1 MVFGQ
6 ILKNVL
12 DKNQS
17 VWIPTVGLLG
27 YDKASSKLGLDVYG
41 SGTDH
46 DLIHLI
52 SEIKQVS
59 SGEAKGILIQE
70 VENLKSSAIHQGKYT
85 IEGLG
90 DILFSNG
97 SFQFESKKTLFPTDF
112 FGGGNFNPSA
122 FKDNASK
129 EESNI
134 FSNAFIKVEPPKKE
148 IPKVE
153 VPIVEVP
160 KVETPQVEIPQ
171 VEVPKVEEVSIE
183 NNFATEQ
190 EQPKDLFEAAAFENE
205 QKPESK
211 SILDSVKDFFSSGT
225 KKVEET
231 IEESTENVQETVEDW
246 SERIKEKVDE
256 VTESISP
263 DLELGKEEE
272 IKEEDFTT
280 RILNEISQE
289 EETDEIEED
298 DFEEELEKELET
310 EEEIE
315 EEELVAPIVSKEPK
329 TIVIDEPRAKIGNA
343 RYDEG
348 YYDYNL
354 TLEDEK
360 PNRWPLVAG
369 LSAAFLIGG
378 FLLAWVIASFQGKQ
392 LLGLNP
398 LWNSKKQDIKK
409 IEPTIAKADTTKLDS
424 AQMKAQIAIAD
435 SIRLDSLNKIKT
447 TPAATAPIA
456 QAQTT
461 PTKAATPATT
471 APSKTPST
479 QPAQTNN
486 KNTSTPKTPTSA
498 DPVGKK
504 TVAVATEK
512 NKKTDDVSGVKGA
525 ASVASNTDTK
535 VSKDKKVKDTSA
547 KSTLAKVEK
556 INVIGKPYA
565 TANYTKG
572 NHYLSFGKFKIA
584 SAAVKLK
591 NDMKKKAGIETD
603 IILLDGT
610 YRVVV
615 PYLSKDKAEAASKDY
630 VSTTLFE

>member
-27 YDKASSKLGLDVYG
+27 YDKASSKLGLDIYG

-52 SEIKQVS
+52 SDIKQVNAS
-59 SGEAKGILIQE
+59 EAKGILIQE
-70 VENLKSSAIHQGKYT
+70 VENLKSTAINQGKYT
-85 IEGLG
+85 IDGLG

-134 FSNAFIKVEPPKKE
+134 FENAFIKVEPPKKD
-148 IPKVE
+148 I
-153 VPIVEVP
+153 P
-160 KVETPQVEIPQ
+160 KVETPSVEASI
-171 VEVPKVEEVSIE
+171 VETPEIEILKVEETQIE
-183 NNFATEQ
+183 SHFVTEQ
-190 EQPKDLFEAAAFENE
+190 EQPKDLFEAAALENSV
-205 QKPESK
+205 KHESK
-211 SILDSVKDFFSSGT
+211 SILDSVKDFFSSGS
-225 KKVEET
+225 KK
-231 IEESTENVQETVEDW
+231 IEESIEETAENIQETVEDW
-246 SERIKEKVDE
+246 SERIEEKVEE

-263 DLELGKEEE
+263 ELELNNEEE

-280 RILNEISQE
+280 RILNEISQD
-289 EETDEIEED
+289 EETEEIED
-298 DFEEELEKELET
+298 DEVEEELEKELET
-310 EEEIE
+310 EEELI
-315 EEELVAPIVSKEPK
+315 APIISKEPK
-329 TIVIDEPRAKIGNA
+329 TIVIDEPRSKIGNS

-348 YYDYNL
+348 FYNYKL

-369 LSAAFLIGG
+369 ISAAFLLGG

-398 LWNSKKQDIKK
+398 LWKSKKQDVKK
-409 IEPTIAKADTTKLDS
+409 LEPVIAKADTMKIDS
-424 AQMKAQIAIAD
+424 VQMKAQLAKAD
-435 SIRLDSLNKIKT
+435 SILLDSVINTVSPKLITKT
-447 TPAATAPIA
+447 TT
-456 QAQTT
+456 
-461 PTKAATPATT
+461 TKAATPANT
-471 APSKTPST
+471 ASSKTPST
-479 QPAQTNN
+479 QTAQTNN
-486 KNTSTPKTPTSA
+486 KNTSTPKTPTST
-498 DPVGKK
+498 DPVAKK
-504 TVAVATEK
+504 TVAVATDK
-512 NKKTDDVSGVKGA
+512 NKKTDDVNGAKDA
-525 ASVASNTDTK
+525 ASVASKTDSKITNT
-535 VSKDKKVKDTSA
+535 KKVKDTTA
-547 KSTLAKVEK
+547 KSTLAKAEK

-615 PYLSKDKAEAASKDY
+615 PYLSKEKAEAASKDY